1 MRPEEV
7 VQRQFRTARRGYDPE
22 QVRAFLTVVA
32 AELERQG
39 ERIAS
44 LEEQLLARPSRQRL
58 LEAVGEEVT
67 SILQAADALHQ
78 QEREELHD
86 TQARIE
92 QFLVKLGA
100 VRDVLS
106 ELIETIRGELAELV
120 EEVEAGAGEE
130 GEGERKPP
138 G

>member
-1 MRPEEV
+1 V
-7 VQRQFRTARRGYDPE
+7 AQRKFRAARRGYDPE
-22 QVRAFLTVVA
+22 QVRAYLIVVA

-78 QEREELHD
+78 REREELHD
-86 TQARIE
+86 TQVRLD
-92 QFLVKLGA
+92 QFLEKLTA

-106 ELIETIRGELAELV
+106 ELIETIRGEFAELLEAV
-120 EEVEAGAGEE
+120 EGHE
-130 GEGERKPP
+130 ERKLL

>member
-1 MRPEEV
+1 MA
-7 VQRQFRTARRGYDPE
+7 QRQFRAARRGYDPD
-22 QVRAFLTVVA
+22 QVRAFLAVVA

-39 ERIAS
+39 ERIAI

-78 QEREELHD
+78 REREELHD
-86 TQARIE
+86 TQVRIE
-92 QFLVKLGA
+92 QFLEKLGS

-106 ELIETIRGELAELV
+106 ELIATIRGEFAQLV
-120 EEVEAGAGEE
+120 DEVKDHEE
-130 GEGERKPP
+130 RQPP

>member
-1 MRPEEV
+1 MA
-7 VQRQFRTARRGYDPE
+7 QRQFRAARRGYDPD
-22 QVRAFLTVVA
+22 QVRAFLIVVA

-78 QEREELHD
+78 REREELHD
-86 TQARIE
+86 TQVRLE
-92 QFLVKLGA
+92 QFLEKLAA

-106 ELIETIRGELAELV
+106 ELIETIRGNFVELL
-120 EEVEAGAGEE
+120 EEVEGHEE
-130 GEGERKPP
+130 RETS
-138 G
+138 

>member
-1 MRPEEV
+1 VVRPEDV
-7 VQRQFRTARRGYDPE
+7 AQRQFRAARRGYDPD

-78 QEREELHD
+78 RERAELHD

-92 QFLVKLGA
+92 QFLEKLGS

-106 ELIETIRGELAELV
+106 ELIETIRGEFAELV
-120 EEVEAGAGEE
+120 EEVEGHEE
-130 GEGERKPP
+130 RNPP